1 MIETGGSYGCL
12 TDDKCEV
19 QTSIKTVTAGF
30 YYDNLLLRQI
40 KMYRI
45 RVDGLEQEFWRL
57 LEDLVLLYEE
67 LLLEVLKCLSV
78 CKRVSEGSSA

>member
-1 MIETGGSYGCL
+1 
-12 TDDKCEV
+12 
-19 QTSIKTVTAGF
+19 
-30 YYDNLLLRQI
+30 
-40 KMYRI
+40 MYRI

-78 CKRVSEGSSA
+78 CKRVSEGSIVSVCESSFICEALADVISLSK